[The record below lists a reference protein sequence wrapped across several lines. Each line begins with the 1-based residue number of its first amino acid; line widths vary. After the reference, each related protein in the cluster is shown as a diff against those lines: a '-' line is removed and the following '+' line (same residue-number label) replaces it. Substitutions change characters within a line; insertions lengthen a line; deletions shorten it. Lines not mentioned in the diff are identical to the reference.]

1 MARDKKVKKDKKAK
15 TSSSRQQPL
24 MMMPMSFPP
33 QKPESSSSSESE
45 EENANV
51 KKNPEPE
58 VAEDPKWA
66 VQVTSSACALKQIP
80 PSRQA
85 DLVEALHP
93 DLDRAVTC
101 TLTETGLMA
110 LIYAFTRTRANV
122 KVSQL
127 GALIKSSDSLM
138 FNMYF
143 INNY

>member
-15 TSSSRQQPL
+15 SSSRQQPL

-33 QKPESSSSSESE
+33 QKAESSSSSESE
-45 EENANV
+45 EENTNA
-51 KKNPEPE
+51 KKPIPEPE

-110 LIYAFTRTRANV
+110 MIYAFTRTRANV

-127 GALIKSSDSLM
+127 GALIKSSESLM
-138 FNMYF
+138 FSKYF
-143 INNY
+143 IK